1 MIGPIVKNIIKK
13 PSAVDDSTAPQI
25 VSRAISHN
33 RFFSFFIIKLSRYDF
48 VNSIRLVAVFE
59 HSIPRL
65 PFVDSILDSF
75 FETQIVKP
83 IVFLELCLICK
94 DIEIRK

>member
-33 RFFSFFIIKLSRYDF
+33 RFFSFFIIKLSRYDVVSF
-48 VNSIRLVAVFE
+48 IRLVAVFE
-59 HSIPRL
+59 YSNSIPRL
-65 PFVDSILDSF
+65 PCIHAILDAFVSF
-75 FETQIVKP
+75 FKT
-83 IVFLELCLICK
+83 
-94 DIEIRK
+94 